1 MAIKKNDPNQISL
14 FGDSEAAEPVRLPVE
29 MEAPSDFCIQNLDR
43 IRLYRDLFVGRD
55 DLYAIRWDNP
65 EKNGYAPACH
75 NEWVPVICGKKGGK
89 VKCTE
94 CPNSRFKVLSDEV
107 ISRHLRGLTTLGTYA
122 LLLNSTCTFLAT
134 DFDDEAW
141 REDVQAFALAAS
153 SLGIPIYIEI
163 SRSGEGAHA
172 WIFFET
178 KVPAANA
185 RALGTALISLTCKTQ
200 RQLKLSSYDRLFPSQ
215 DIMPVGNFGNLIH
228 LPLQKRSAE
237 QGRSVFVDAD
247 LQPYPDQW
255 AFLDSMR
262 KVSEA
267 ELTGLLEKVI
277 EHNDPLEVA
286 FLNKEA
292 KQGLIKAPKT
302 TTRITGPLPKTLN
315 LTLDSAISIK
325 RADIPLA
332 LEHQLLRLACFQ
344 NREYYV
350 NQKLGY
356 YVGDTPRIIQGH
368 VLTDDLLRLPR
379 GLHDAVQALL
389 SFNGISS
396 TLTDNRCAGS
406 ALPITFR
413 GVLRED
419 QQRAFDAMVNHPDGV
434 LCAPPGF
441 GKTVVCA
448 ALIAHRGVSTLVI
461 VNSTVIIDQW
471 IKRLVAFLDIS
482 REEIGRLVGGK
493 DTLHGRL
500 DLACD
505 ASLAGR
511 DDLPELLG
519 QYGQIIIDECHH
531 SASDTDKACLEH
543 AQPKYLFGATAEDE
557 RSDGKQPLVF
567 MRCGPIRH
575 RAQKA
580 TNAPTN
586 LKLIVRYRKRVI
598 ELETDVKAQ
607 ELYRWLLEDEERN
620 QDIVTDVLENY
631 ASGRACLVLTERVE
645 HVKALAA
652 KLEGKAKLFV
662 LLREGKGL
670 QSKEAV
676 IESLS
681 QVPSNVAHV
690 LISTYKMVGEAFDH
704 PPLNT
709 LFVAMPYSWKGRVR
723 QNTGRLDRFSEFKV
737 DTKVYDYVDEGHPTP
752 IKMWKKRRAMY
763 KKLGYRML
771 DEKSPGL
778 FD

>member
-1 MAIKKNDPNQISL
+1 MTTKKDDPNQISL
-14 FGDSEAAEPVRLPVE
+14 FGASGTAEPIRLPNE
-29 MEAPSDFCIQNLDR
+29 IEAPSEFCIQSLDH

-55 DLYAIRWDNP
+55 DLYAIRWENP

-75 NEWVPVICGKKGGK
+75 NEWVPDVCRKKGGI
-89 VKCTE
+89 VKCTV
-94 CPNSRFKVLSDEV
+94 CPNSRFKFLSDE
-107 ISRHLRGLTTLGTYA
+107 IIARHLRGFTTLGTYA
-122 LLLNSTCTFLAT
+122 LLLDSTCTFLAT
-134 DFDDEAW
+134 DFDDKTW
-141 REDVQAFALAAS
+141 REDVQAFARAAD
-153 SLGIPIYIEI
+153 SLSIPIYIEI

-178 KVPAANA
+178 RVPATNA

-215 DIMPVGNFGNLIH
+215 DTMPAGNFGNLIH
-228 LPLQKRSAE
+228 LPLQGRSAE
-237 QGRSVFVDAD
+237 QGRSVFVDAN
-247 LQPYPDQW
+247 LQPYTDQW
-255 AFLDSMR
+255 AFLASML
-262 KVSEA
+262 KVSVT
-267 ELTGLLEKVI
+267 ELTGLLEKII
-277 EHNDPLEVA
+277 EYNDPLEVA
-286 FLNKEA
+286 FLNHDA

-302 TTRITGPLPKTLN
+302 TRRITGPLPTTLN
-315 LTLDSAISIK
+315 LTLDSAISIQ
-325 RADIPLA
+325 RADIPLV

-350 NQKLGY
+350 NQKQGY
-356 YVGDTPRIIQGH
+356 YVGDTPRIFQGH

-379 GLHDAVQALL
+379 GLLDAVQALL
-389 SFNGISS
+389 LFNDINS
-396 TLTDNRCAGS
+396 TLTDHRCVGS
-406 ALPITFR
+406 AQPFPFR

-419 QQRAFDAMVNHPDGV
+419 QQRAFDDMVSHQDGV

-471 IKRLVAFLDIS
+471 IKRLVDFLDITKD
-482 REEIGRLVGGK
+482 EIGTLVGGK
-493 DTLHGRL
+493 DSLRGRL
-500 DLACD
+500 DVACD
-505 ASLAGR
+505 ASLVGR

-519 QYGQIIIDECHH
+519 QYGQIILDECHH
-531 SASDTDKACLEH
+531 SASDTDKTCLEH
-543 AQPKYLFGATAEDE
+543 AHSKYLFGATAEDE

-598 ELETDVKAQ
+598 DLEKDVKAQ
-607 ELYRWLLEDEERN
+607 ELYRWLLEDDERN

-631 ASGRACLVLTERVE
+631 ALGRACLVLTERVD

-662 LLREGKGL
+662 LLREGKAL
-670 QSKEAV
+670 QSKETV
-676 IESLS
+676 IEALS

-723 QNTGRLDRFSEFKV
+723 QNTGRLDRFTEFKV

-771 DEKSPGL
+771 DEKAPGL